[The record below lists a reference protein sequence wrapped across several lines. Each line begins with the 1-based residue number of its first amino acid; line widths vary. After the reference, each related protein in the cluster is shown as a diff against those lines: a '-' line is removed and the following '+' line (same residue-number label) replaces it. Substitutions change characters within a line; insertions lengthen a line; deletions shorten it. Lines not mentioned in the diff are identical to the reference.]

1 MVFGMKFSG
10 FVAWCLWRTVYLMK
24 LPRLSK
30 KLRVMITW
38 TLDLFFGR
46 EIGQMITLRD
56 AEAAS
61 DRLTRIRARIKQKT
75 SS

>member
-1 MVFGMKFSG
+1 
-10 FVAWCLWRTVYLMK
+10 MK

-46 EIGQMITLRD
+46 EIGQMITFRD

-61 DRLTRIRARIKQKT
+61 DRLARIRARIKQGT